1 MGGDCQF
8 MMNKL
13 AFFLYNKTE
22 GVEYKMRKQL
32 KLSTTHIILLS
43 FLIVILLGSLLL
55 SLPISSKTGQSV
67 SYIDALFTATTSTC
81 VTGLVTVSTFSTWST
96 FGQIIILVMIQI
108 GGLGVVAFMALFMMF
123 IHKKFKLK
131 DNQLIQDAFNLNTMD
146 GLRKFIKH
154 VFVGTIIIEAIGAL
168 LYMIVFIPEF
178 GLKGIWISI
187 FNSIS
192 AFCNAGM
199 DIIGDASLMNYATN
213 PLINLT
219 TSLLIIIGGL
229 GFIVWW
235 DLIRVIK
242 KFKSNKFKCFK
253 ALTLH
258 SKIVI
263 SATLALIIFGGLFI
277 LLFEYNNPLT
287 IKDLSFFDKIQVS
300 FFQSIT
306 TRTAGFA
313 SIPQENLT
321 NASTIICIILMFIG
335 GSPVGTAGGIKTIT
349 FVALFA
355 VAIASIRNKRE
366 VELFDRTLSTEI
378 TRKAVAVTCMSFA
391 ILCLSTILLSLTSDR
406 SLVDIVYETTSA
418 TATVGLSRNLTPY
431 LNLWGKLIIIVTMY
445 LGRVGPI
452 SLAIAFKTDKEQTN
466 IIKNPTEEV
475 SIG

>member
-1 MGGDCQF
+1 M
-8 MMNKL
+8 K
-13 AFFLYNKTE
+13 
-22 GVEYKMRKQL
+22 KQL

-43 FLIVILLGSLLL
+43 FVIVILCGSFLL
-55 SLPISSKTGQSV
+55 SLPISSKTGESV

-81 VTGLVTVSTFSTWST
+81 VTGLVTISTFSTWT
-96 FGQIIILVMIQI
+96 IFGQIIILIMIQI

-146 GLRKFIKH
+146 GLRRFIKH
-154 VFVGTIIIEAIGAL
+154 VFVGTLIIEGIGAL

-199 DIIGDASLMNYATN
+199 DIIGETSLINYATN
-213 PLINLT
+213 PIINLT
-219 TSLLIIIGGL
+219 TSLLIIVGGL

-242 KFKSNKFKCFK
+242 KFKINKFKCFK
-253 ALTLH
+253 VLTLH

-263 SATLALIIFGGLFI
+263 STTLGLILFGGLFI

-287 IKDLSFFDKIQVS
+287 IMKLNIWDKIQVS

-321 NASTIICIILMFIG
+321 NASTIVCIILMFIG

-355 VAIASIRNKRE
+355 VAIASIRNKKE

-378 TRKAVAVTCMSFA
+378 TRKAVAVTCMSFT
-391 ILCLSTILLSLTSDR
+391 ILCISTILLSLTIDR